1 MPSTNVLLVEIR
13 GTDLPGRR
21 CGPNPEGRW
30 YENIHV
36 GPGRH
41 PHPAELV
48 PGDAPEAR
56 WAFEVTT
63 RVTADGEIDFGGPY
77 VYGRRSERFLYLSW
91 GEVADDGAFELFRAA
106 KLRFSDIDPGLV
118 RRAMEPGR
126 RLVGRLGLT
135 DRKGHPRCARARPPD
150 IAWSAER
157 GPGTSREREG

>member
-1 MPSTNVLLVEIR
+1 MPSTTLLLVEIL

-21 CGPNPEGRW
+21 CGPSPEGRW

-56 WAFEVTT
+56 WAFEVTIRT
-63 RVTADGEIDFGGPY
+63 TADDEIDFGGPY
-77 VYGRRSERFLYLSW
+77 VYGKRGDRFLYLSW
-91 GEVADDGAFELFRAA
+91 GEVADDGSFELFRAA
-106 KLRFSDIDPGLV
+106 KLRLADVDSRLV
-118 RRAMEPGR
+118 RRAMDPGHS
-126 RLVGRLGLT
+126 LVACLGLT
-135 DRKGHPRCARARPPD
+135 DRKGHPRCARVRSPD

-157 GPGTSREREG
+157 SPRTSRGKEV